1 MNCKTAQLKYDNM
14 EPPEYWDDDEDDDE
28 DDDDDEDAAFHL
40 DFEDDERNIIKIPF
54 FKGTYM
60 ITKTNKKGFKMD
72 YETSSRIMLS
82 LTDKLDYQINNVYK
96 ADVIKYVND
105 YGYLIYEIKLRTI
118 YSKFSYY
125 KIKKLA
131 EKFLDVEKIHYR
143 LIIKF
148 FN

>member
-1 MNCKTAQLKYDNM
+1 MNYRTAQLKYDNM
-14 EPPEYWDDDEDDDE
+14 EPPEYWDDEDDE
-28 DDDDDEDAAFHL
+28 EDAAFHL
-40 DFEDDERNIIKIPF
+40 NFEDDEKNIIKIPC

-60 ITKTNKKGFKMD
+60 IKKTDN
-72 YETSSRIMLS
+72 EIMLS
-82 LTDKLDYQINNVYK
+82 LTNKLDYQINNVYK
-96 ADVIKYVND
+96 ADIAKYIND

-131 EKFLDVEKIHYR
+131 ENFLNVEKIHYR